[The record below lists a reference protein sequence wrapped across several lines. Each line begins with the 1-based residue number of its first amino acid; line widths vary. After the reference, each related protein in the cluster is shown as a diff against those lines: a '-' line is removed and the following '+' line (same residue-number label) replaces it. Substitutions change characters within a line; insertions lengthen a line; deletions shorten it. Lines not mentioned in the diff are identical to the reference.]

1 MDFDFTED
9 QQEIKRTAK
18 EFLAARY
25 PFEEI
30 RRLAED
36 ERGFTDEQWQ
46 EVVEL
51 GWPGLF
57 AAEDDGGSGLGFVEL
72 LIVAEEL
79 GYALA
84 PMPLLPNA
92 AATLLLMG
100 AGERALVQALVAG
113 ERLGTVTFAEGAGVP
128 FGVAADLVVWVRD
141 DGTIAVLEDFEA
153 TPVAALDPTRRLC
166 DVSGEG
172 RVLDIST
179 ANAVRASDA
188 IAAALAAESVG
199 VAQRAMEMA
208 VDYAKERKQFDRPIG
223 AYQAVSH
230 RCAQMLLEV
239 EGARSLTYYAGWALD
254 HEPESAPLAVSMA
267 KAYASD
273 AGYRVPASSLQVHG
287 GIGFT
292 WEHDL
297 HFFLKRGKANAHEL
311 GDARTH
317 RARVADL
324 VVGEAGAPALVP
336 APA

>member
-1 MDFDFTED
+1 MNFDFSDD

-25 PFEEI
+25 PFEEV

-36 ERGFTDEQWQ
+36 ARGFTDEQWR
-46 EVVEL
+46 EIVEL

-72 LIVAEEL
+72 LIVCEEL

-84 PMPLLPNA
+84 PTPFLPHA
-92 AATLLLMG
+92 AATLLAMG
-100 AGERALVQALVAG
+100 AGERELVRALVSG
-113 ERLGTVTFAEGAGVP
+113 ETLATTAFEDGAAVP
-128 FGVAADLVVWVRD
+128 FAGSADLVLWADDEGVR
-141 DGTIAVLEDFEA
+141 VLEDFTA
-153 TPVAALDPTRRLC
+153 TPVGALDPTRKRYEVTPGDGRALE
-166 DVSGEG
+166 VSPENVA
-172 RVLDIST
+172 RVH
-179 ANAVRASDA
+179 DA
-188 IAAALAAESVG
+188 IAAAYAAESVG

-208 VDYAKERKQFDRPIG
+208 VEYAKDRKQFDRPIG
-223 AYQAVSH
+223 GYQAVSH

-239 EGARSLTYYAGWALD
+239 EGARSVTYYAGWALD
-254 HEPESAPLAVSMA
+254 HEPDSAPLAVAMA

-273 AGYRVPASSLQVHG
+273 AGARVPASSLQVHG

-297 HFFLKRGKANAHEL
+297 HFFLKRGKANAHTL
-311 GDARTH
+311 GDARAH

-324 VVGEAGAPALVP
+324 VVGEGTAAL
-336 APA
+336 A

>member
-1 MDFDFTED
+1 MNFDFTDD

-25 PFEEI
+25 PFEEV

-36 ERGFTDEQWQ
+36 DRGFTDEQWR

-57 AAEDDGGSGLGFVEL
+57 ATEDDGGSGLGFVEL
-72 LIVAEEL
+72 LIVCEEL
-79 GYALA
+79 GYAVA
-84 PMPLLPNA
+84 PTPFLPNA

-100 AGERALVQALVAG
+100 AGEQDLVRALVSG
-113 ERLGTVTFAEGAGVP
+113 EKLGTAAFDGGAAVP
-128 FGVAADLVVWVRD
+128 FAGSADLVVSVD
-141 DGTIAVLEDFEA
+141 EDGARVLEDFEA
-153 TPVAALDPTRRLC
+153 TPVGALDSTRKLYE
-166 DVSGEG
+166 VSGDG
-172 RVLDIST
+172 RPLEITPENLARARD
-179 ANAVRASDA
+179 AV
-188 IAAALAAESVG
+188 AAALAAESVG

-208 VDYAKERKQFDRPIG
+208 VEYAKDRKQFDRPIG

-230 RCAQMLLEV
+230 PCAQMLLET
-239 EGARSLTYYAGWALD
+239 EGARAVTYYAGWALD
-254 HEPESAPLAVSMA
+254 HDPESASLAVAMA

-324 VVGEAGAPALVP
+324 VVGDAAP